1 MRSKKNLSGK
11 STKSSGVNEPMADYH
26 SGAGPII
33 AVDPTGR
40 MVLPKK
46 IRDHFAVNKFE
57 VRATK
62 GHIELIP
69 VKPLRS
75 LLGALPDLDVE
86 NLYREHDQE
95 VDEEDA

>member
-11 STKSSGVNEPMADYH
+11 STKSSGVNEPIADYH
-26 SGAGPII
+26 PDTGLII
-33 AVDPTGR
+33 AVDATGR

-46 IRDHFAVNKFE
+46 IRDNFAVNKFE

-69 VKPLRS
+69 VKSLRS

-86 NLYREHDQE
+86 NLYREHDRE